1 MLLAPPR
8 IGVANERRTA
18 SETHLVSTSPT
29 LKLVSRT
36 PRTMAAPFE
45 AKPTARITS
54 LYSAETMSPSNHA
67 RHPVHAVHATA
78 LERQAPE
85 QQAWANDDRAHELAS
100 EVEATLELDHFAD
113 PLTELAELADDRY
126 PLLPADQQEALRA
139 ELQDRLGAYL
149 EQGRARVVI
158 TDNLRTMMSVK
169 RGHGVYTFRLHHM
182 FVDAPPL
189 LLRAVVAYAEQQDS
203 TASEQLRAFVDA
215 NEDVIR
221 QRGGPRP
228 FTVDVEGRYHNL
240 QDIFDALNADYFGG
254 AIKARITWG
263 PRSKRK
269 RGRASIKLGSYT
281 VEDELIRVHPVL
293 DAADVPRH
301 YLAWVVYHEM
311 LRVYHTRAF
320 RQAEAKF
327 EQYAEAVLWERQNLE
342 KLLNR

>member
-1 MLLAPPR
+1 MSRSSAVKHQAAQTHP
-8 IGVANERRTA
+8 A
-18 SETHLVSTSPT
+18 SEPD
-29 LKLVSRT
+29 
-36 PRTMAAPFE
+36 E
-45 AKPTARITS
+45 
-54 LYSAETMSPSNHA
+54 
-67 RHPVHAVHATA
+67 
-78 LERQAPE
+78 
-85 QQAWANDDRAHELAS
+85 QAWANDDRAHELAS
-100 EVEATLELDHFAD
+100 EVEAALELEIAD
-113 PLTELAELADDRY
+113 EPY
-126 PLLPADQQEALRA
+126 PQLPANHQEALRA
-139 ELQDRLGAYL
+139 ELQHRLGAYL
-149 EQGRARVVI
+149 SAGRARVVI

-182 FVDAPPL
+182 FIDAPPAM
-189 LLRAVVAYAEQQDS
+189 LRAVVAYAEQQDAE
-203 TASEQLRAFVDA
+203 ASEQLRNFIDA

-240 QDIFDALNADYFGG
+240 QEIFDALNADYFGG

-263 PRSKRK
+263 PRTNRK

-281 VEDELIRVHPVL
+281 VEDELIRIHPVL

-311 LRVYHTRAF
+311 LHEVHDMPIVDGRRVYHTRAF

-327 EQYAEAVLWERQNLE
+327 DQYAEAVLWERQNLE